1 MTTLSQSRVL
11 RPNELAAK
19 LGVSR
24 TTLWR
29 WERQGL
35 LPPRVNVGPNTRG
48 WLAEAIDRFWSQR
61 SESSASSTSK
71 ESR

>member
-1 MTTLSQSRVL
+1 MSTLSQSRIL
-11 RPNELAAK
+11 RPNELAEK

-35 LPPRVNVGPNTRG
+35 LPPRVSVGPNTRG
-48 WLAEAIDRFWSQR
+48 WLAETIDRFWSQR
-61 SESSASSTSK
+61 TEGSSPSTAEESA
-71 ESR
+71 